1 MNKKQKIVMWI
12 GIVVFLGLSFS
23 YEPDTA
29 TIVVIMQSAS
39 IVLVTIALTW
49 IFHIKGDS
57 QARIS

>member
-23 YEPDTA
+23 YDPYDSDIV

-39 IVLVTIALTW
+39 IVLVTAGLIYTL
-49 IFHIKGDS
+49 KDKKKE
-57 QARIS
+57 